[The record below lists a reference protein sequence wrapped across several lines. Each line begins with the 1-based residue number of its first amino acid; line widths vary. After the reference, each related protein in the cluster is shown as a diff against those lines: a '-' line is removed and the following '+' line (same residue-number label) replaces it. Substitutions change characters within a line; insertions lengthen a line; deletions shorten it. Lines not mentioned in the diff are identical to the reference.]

1 MDKTYNYINTY
12 SGHGVHLYKS
22 MPLGCE
28 LFFKGMEQT
37 PVRLRRASATGSTS
51 SHVQHSV

>member
-51 SHVQHSV
+51 THVQHSV